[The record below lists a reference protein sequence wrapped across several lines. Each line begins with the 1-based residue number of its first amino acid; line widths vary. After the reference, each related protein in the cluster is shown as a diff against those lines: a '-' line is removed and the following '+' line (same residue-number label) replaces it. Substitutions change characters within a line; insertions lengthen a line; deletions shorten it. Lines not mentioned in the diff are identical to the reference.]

1 MPELRE
7 KIIEILC
14 QYNELSVVKLIE
26 KTDIGNRNKA
36 FEIINQLEKDGHVK
50 TRKQGRERLVSL
62 SSPNKTVDSF
72 INSFGKRLD
81 SYDKIINK
89 HLIGLE
95 KNLPLVSTIHPL
107 KKVKTKTG
115 VLELDKKRGVYRDM
129 GKTQDSHAYTWKTR
143 PKPLI
148 HFNTLL
154 NTLYKLYQESS
165 VINFAEPITDDPK
178 LIKKYQ
184 KRSDMLI
191 RDTIRKIENMFKEN
205 DMNSFHYVITQLR
218 NTLYG
223 LIFRVTL
230 EKEIKSE

>member
-1 MPELRE
+1 MPELPE

-26 KTDIGNRNKA
+26 KTSIGNRNKA
-36 FEIINQLEKDGHVK
+36 FEIINQLEKEGHVK
-50 TRKQGRERLVSL
+50 TRKEGRERLVSL
-62 SSPNKTVDSF
+62 SSPKKTVDSF
-72 INSFGKRLD
+72 INNFGKRLV
-81 SYDKIINK
+81 SYEKLINK
-89 HLIGLE
+89 HLIELK
-95 KNLPLVSTIHPL
+95 KNLPLVSTNQPM

-143 PKPLI
+143 SKPQN
-148 HFNTLL
+148 HFNALL

-184 KRSDMLI
+184 KCSDMLI
-191 RDTIRKIENMFKEN
+191 KDTVSKIENMFKEH
-205 DMNSFHYVITQLR
+205 DMHSFHYVITQLR

-223 LIFRVTL
+223 LIFRITL
-230 EKEIKSE
+230 EKQIKSE